1 MGEYFTNRH
10 FFQMTVLTGLLRN
23 FYKIRHLLF
32 KVFKTRITRIKTNDA
47 KQKGTDGNERTLFF
61 VPCTIVNFSSLITHH
76 SSLITHHSSLI
87 THHSSLI
94 THHSSLIT
102 HHSSLITH
110 HSLYFTVVFH
120 QTLHWVFQ
128 YLTQLKFIAVA
139 KRLQHIFKPV
149 CYTAYKVDGQLPHL
163 AILAQMIKEKIVEPI
178 FNNIFNHIV
187 ASITGQEKGK
197 CSQVAVGHRLL
208 VHVFQNFYRR
218 GYILRIKAGP

>member
-94 THHSSLIT
+94 THHSSLTILYCGIPPNPALGFSIPYPAQI
-102 HHSSLITH
+102 HSCGKA
-110 HSLYFTVVFH
+110 F
-120 QTLHWVFQ
+120 
-128 YLTQLKFIAVA
+128 AA
-139 KRLQHIFKPV
+139 
-149 CYTAYKVDGQLPHL
+149 HL
-163 AILAQMIKEKIVEPI
+163 
-178 FNNIFNHIV
+178 
-187 ASITGQEKGK
+187 
-197 CSQVAVGHRLL
+197 
-208 VHVFQNFYRR
+208 
-218 GYILRIKAGP
+218 